1 MRQQQEAQRQQQQRQ
16 QAERQQQAFRQQVER
31 ANQAQRDQ
39 NQRQARALEERGREL
54 AAARAATPAAPAGWR
69 APDDTEVHPS
79 GGTVPRGLERRWRR
93 SALGQARGIQQHSP
107 RWNTSLITAFRLE
120 RFAPDRGRLPAG
132 AVRLR
137 GQAAVGFANDG
148 DWVEALGWQRG
159 GIVRARRAFN
169 HSTGAVYRRPMT
181 ALLLP
186 AAAIA
191 VIAGLVSLVVFG
203 AGLFERPDRT
213 VTIGATG
220 EESASENTEDT
231 SLAGNGE
238 TTETTEADRS
248 STSVATR
255 SIGDPDDPALPPEHR
270 ASVIGPDRAELIAQM
285 AEDEGTTWARAAAAS
300 IGEVDSLEPEFR
312 HEFIGQNEV
321 LAGRMQD
328 CLGEE
333 EGARWFDCAEKAV
346 STKRHVVSVETAF
359 RLDAWPDDAEFVA
372 ADTLEC
378 LAEAGESAIRW
389 LGCSAKALAGYWR
402 VELSESERARCE
414 EQSNGDDVEFVRCAV
429 KSPEANTDEE
439 GLGE

>member
-54 AAARAATPAAPAGWR
+54 AAARAATTAAPAGWR

-159 GIVRARRAFN
+159 GVVRARRAFN
-169 HSTGAVYRRPMT
+169 HSTGAAYRRPLT

-186 AAAIA
+186 AAAIVA
-191 VIAGLVSLVVFG
+191 LVGLVSLVAFG
-203 AGLFERPDRT
+203 AGLIDRPGRSVT
-213 VTIGATG
+213 VDTTG
-220 EESASENTEDT
+220 DENGSENSEST
-231 SLAGNGE
+231 LAVGTGE
-238 TTETTEADRS
+238 TTETTAGDQS
-248 STSVATR
+248 SSSVAAR
-255 SIGDPDDPALPPEHR
+255 SIGDPDDPGLPPEHR
-270 ASVIGPDRAELIAQM
+270 ASVIGPDRAELIEQK
-285 AEDEGTTWARAAAAS
+285 AEDEGTTWARAVAAS
-300 IGEVDSLEPEFR
+300 IGDVESLEPEFR

-321 LAGRMQD
+321 LGGRMKD
-328 CLGEE
+328 CLAED
-333 EGARWFDCAEKAV
+333 EGALWFDCAEKAV
-346 STKRHVVSVETAF
+346 SPEKHLVTVESTF

-378 LAEAGESAIRW
+378 LAESGSATRW
-389 LGCSAKALAGYWR
+389 LDCSAKALAGYWR
-402 VELSESERARCE
+402 VELSESERDRCE
-414 EQSNGDDVEFVRCAV
+414 EESNGDDIEFVRCAV
-429 KSPEANTDEE
+429 KSVDANTDEE